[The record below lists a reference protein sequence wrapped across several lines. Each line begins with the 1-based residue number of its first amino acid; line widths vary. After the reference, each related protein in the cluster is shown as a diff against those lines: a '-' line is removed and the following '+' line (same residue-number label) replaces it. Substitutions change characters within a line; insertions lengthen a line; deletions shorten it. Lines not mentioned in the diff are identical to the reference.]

1 MKWYKYFLL
10 FVLVLFLMQVDVS
23 AQPERPSR
31 HGRTDDEPIS
41 GPVGSGTLLM
51 LGLGATYLAYNIR
64 KNNKSH
70 RKDNEKE

>member
-1 MKWYKYFLL
+1 MKIYKYILL
-10 FVLVLFLMQVDVS
+10 FVFALFIIQANLS

-64 KNNKSH
+64 KNNKSQQ
-70 RKDNEKE
+70 KEDEKK

>member
-1 MKWYKYFLL
+1 
-10 FVLVLFLMQVDVS
+10 MQVDVS

>member
-1 MKWYKYFLL
+1 MKRYKYFLL
-10 FVLVLFLMQVDVS
+10 FVLALFIMRVDVS

-64 KNNKSH
+64 KNNKSP
-70 RKDNEKE
+70 RKDDEKE